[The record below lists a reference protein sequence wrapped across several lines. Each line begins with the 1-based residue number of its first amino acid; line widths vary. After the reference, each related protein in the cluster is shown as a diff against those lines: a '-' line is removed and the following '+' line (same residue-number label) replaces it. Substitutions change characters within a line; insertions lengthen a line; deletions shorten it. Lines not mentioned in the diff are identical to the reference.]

1 MRAEIVGVGTELLL
15 GQIANDNARYIS
27 ERLSEIGVDVLYH
40 TAVGDNPGRI
50 EETFRRALERTDVV
64 VVTGGLGPT
73 QDDITREGL
82 AAAIGARLVREEAI
96 VAFLRERF
104 ASRGRDMP
112 DSNLQQAD
120 VPEGGRYVLPERGTA
135 PGLSVPVSG
144 GKLVFLMAGV
154 PSEMREM
161 MDRMVLPELRELAGP
176 AAIRS
181 RLLKVV
187 GVSESR
193 IAEVLD
199 DLFHGS
205 TNPSIAYL
213 AGGGEVKVRVTAKAP
228 TAEEAEAMI
237 APLAAEIE
245 GRLGASV
252 YSEEGEDLEQ
262 VVGRLLEERGAS
274 VACGESLTGGSLGV
288 RLSIRPGSSAYF
300 RGSAVCYT
308 AEAKRA
314 VLGVRAET
322 LEGPGV
328 VSEEC
333 ASEMAAGARRLYGAD
348 VGLAVTGAAGP
359 EAHGDKPAGTVC
371 VALSADGDDV
381 ARTFHAP
388 GDRVA
393 VRRWAE
399 QVALD
404 MLRRHLQGEPIPEQV
419 GPATQVATRGGS
431 AQARTRS

>member
-1 MRAEIVGVGTELLL
+1 VRAEIVGVGTELLL

-40 TAVGDNPGRI
+40 TAVGDNHGRI
-50 EETFRRALERTDVV
+50 EEVFRQARARADVV

-82 AAAIGARLVREEAI
+82 AAAIGVPLVRQEAI

-112 DSNLQQAD
+112 DSNLQQGD
-120 VPEGGRYVLPERGTA
+120 VPEGGRYVIPERGTA
-135 PGLSVPVSG
+135 PGVSVPVAG
-144 GKLVFLMAGV
+144 GKRVFLMAGV

-161 MDRMVLPELRELAGP
+161 MERMVLPELRELAGP

-181 RLLKVV
+181 RQLKVA
-187 GVSESR
+187 GVSESK
-193 IAEVLD
+193 IAEILD
-199 DLFHGS
+199 DVFHGS

-213 AGGGEVKVRVTAKAP
+213 AGGGEVRVRVTAKAATP
-228 TAEEAEAMI
+228 DEAEAMI
-237 APLAAEIE
+237 APVAAEVE
-245 GRLGASV
+245 RRLGASV
-252 YSEEGEDLEQ
+252 YSESGENLEE
-262 VVGRLLEERGAS
+262 VVGRLLLERGAS
-274 VACGESLTGGSLGV
+274 LACAESLTGGSLGA
-288 RLSIRPGSSAYF
+288 RLSARPGSSAFF

-314 VLGVRAET
+314 VLGVRQET
-322 LEGPGV
+322 IDGPGV
-328 VSEEC
+328 VSEQC
-333 ASEMAAGARRLYGAD
+333 AIEMANGARRLYTAD
-348 VGLAVTGAAGP
+348 VAVGVTGAAGP
-359 EAHGDKPAGTVC
+359 EPHGDRPAGTVC
-371 VALSADGDDV
+371 AALAADAV
-381 ARTFHAP
+381 EEARTFHAP
-388 GDRVA
+388 GDRTQ

-419 GPATQVATRGGS
+419 GPATQVATGGGP
-431 AQARTRS
+431 AQAPARS